1 MNIDQ
6 RAVLA
11 GAGLLL
17 ALALPLA
24 AAQEPTKDPLREA
37 GKQKVEPAAP
47 GGGQRAF
54 IPAGLSASVRNEA
67 GETLGTIRDHL
78 IYRRNARVMHI
89 VVEVQGE
96 EPGQKRP
103 VLVPYD
109 SFHWN
114 QERRDLLLDLSK
126 EEIKA
131 LPTFDP
137 PLLQDLEEGADAP
150 EGKRPVDAGAPTK
163 EPPKGQDQGGG
174 KEGGQDKEGQDEGR
188 YAGGMTGQEIMAKQK
203 RILLSSEILHA
214 RVLARDKPYGSIG
227 KLLLE
232 PRNGRLAFALVD
244 DSPGAKGGAE
254 SLVVP
259 WQVLERDDQGRFVIP
274 LSPDKLADAP
284 RAAKGAERS
293 LEEGLTLDAIY
304 RFYGIQPPVE
314 DLPPTRG

>member
-1 MNIDQ
+1 
-6 RAVLA
+6 
-11 GAGLLL
+11 
-17 ALALPLA
+17 
-24 AAQEPTKDPLREA
+24 
-37 GKQKVEPAAP
+37 
-47 GGGQRAF
+47 
-54 IPAGLSASVRNEA
+54 
-67 GETLGTIRDHL
+67 
-78 IYRRNARVMHI
+78 
-89 VVEVQGE
+89 
-96 EPGQKRP
+96 
-103 VLVPYD
+103 
-109 SFHWN
+109 
-114 QERRDLLLDLSK
+114 
-126 EEIKA
+126 
-131 LPTFDP
+131 
-137 PLLQDLEEGADAP
+137 
-150 EGKRPVDAGAPTK
+150 
-163 EPPKGQDQGGG
+163 
-174 KEGGQDKEGQDEGR
+174 
-188 YAGGMTGQEIMAKQK
+188 MTGQEIMAKQK